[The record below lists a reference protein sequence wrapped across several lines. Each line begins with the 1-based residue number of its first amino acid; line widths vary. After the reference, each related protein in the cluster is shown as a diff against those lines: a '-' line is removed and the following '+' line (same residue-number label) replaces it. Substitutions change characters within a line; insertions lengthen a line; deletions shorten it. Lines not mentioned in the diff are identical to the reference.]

1 MTKGAATPTFGI
13 TAPAFLSTS
22 PLRSVRLLIYQKIY
36 NFIEILDIIPLKF
49 CSFFGD
55 SVCQRARSIVWLIN
69 HFFHSRFTCL
79 LFLPSAR

>member
-36 NFIEILDIIPLKF
+36 NFIEILDIISRKF
-49 CSFFGD
+49 CSFF
-55 SVCQRARSIVWLIN
+55 SVIPNVKERVPLSG
-69 HFFHSRFTCL
+69 
-79 LFLPSAR
+79 

>member
-49 CSFFGD
+49 CSFL
-55 SVCQRARSIVWLIN
+55 R
-69 HFFHSRFTCL
+69 
-79 LFLPSAR
+79 

>member
-36 NFIEILDIIPLKF
+36 NFIEILDIISRKF
-49 CSFFGD
+49 CSFF
-55 SVCQRARSIVWLIN
+55 SVIPYVKERVPLSG
-69 HFFHSRFTCL
+69 
-79 LFLPSAR
+79 

>member
-1 MTKGAATPTFGI
+1 MTKGAETPTFGI

-49 CSFFGD
+49 CSFF
-55 SVCQRARSIVWLIN
+55 SVIPYVKERVPLSG
-69 HFFHSRFTCL
+69 
-79 LFLPSAR
+79 